1 MPLLLFRCIFA
12 DIYVFFII
20 NLLPGQNL
28 YDKKNKGRILALFRH
43 PVERMVSKFYYLQ
56 IADWERGYR
65 PDWKDLSLMEWI
77 EKAELKDDNLIV
89 RKLVEKS
96 YNEPIDETDLMHAK
110 AILRRRVVVGLMNQM
125 EESVH
130 RFNIVLG
137 IDESLENN
145 RQCMDEYFGKS
156 KDKSSG
162 GVKNSNKHPK
172 VSLLNVYASFIL
184 SRKIVTYYS
193 HCPSG

>member
-1 MPLLLFRCIFA
+1 MPLLLFRCTFA
-12 DIYVFFII
+12 DNNVFFVIH
-20 NLLPGQNL
+20 LSPGQNL

-145 RQCMDEYFGKS
+145 RQCMNEYFGKS

-162 GVKNSNKHPK
+162 GVKNLNKHPK
-172 VSLLNVYASFIL
+172 VSSLNVYASFIL
-184 SRKIVTYYS
+184 LVER
-193 HCPSG
+193 

>member
-1 MPLLLFRCIFA
+1 MLFFSQS
-12 DIYVFFII
+12 
-20 NLLPGQNL
+20 GQNL

-56 IADWERGYR
+56 VADWERGYR
-65 PDWKDLSLMEWI
+65 PDWKDISLMEWI

-89 RKLVEKS
+89 RKLVGKS
-96 YNEPIDETDLMHAK
+96 YSESIDETDLMHAK
-110 AILRRRVVVGLMNQM
+110 AILRRRVVVGLMNKM

-145 RQCMDEYFGKS
+145 HQCMDEYFGKS
-156 KDKSSG
+156 TEKGG

-172 VSLLNVYASFIL
+172 V
-184 SRKIVTYYS
+184 R
-193 HCPSG
+193 

>member
-1 MPLLLFRCIFA
+1 
-12 DIYVFFII
+12 
-20 NLLPGQNL
+20 
-28 YDKKNKGRILALFRH
+28 
-43 PVERMVSKFYYLQ
+43 
-56 IADWERGYR
+56 
-65 PDWKDLSLMEWI
+65 MEWI

-96 YNEPIDETDLMHAK
+96 FSDPIDETDLMKAK

-145 RQCMDEYFGKS
+145 SECMSQYFGKT
-156 KDKSSG
+156 KEKNEG
-162 GVKNSNKHPK
+162 AKNSNKHPK
-172 VSLLNVYASFIL
+172 VSLWYC
-184 SRKIVTYYS
+184 KYYVQRFKPFLDLIPPFCS
-193 HCPSG
+193 TGC